1 MNLPLG
7 RWKDAVSE
15 TSNAYELETVE
26 PVAPVKVE
34 ETRML
39 GYTQE
44 ACCMDSRDMDRGS
57 MTGAQAC
64 YFGIVVVE
72 KGREKRGPKQLHVRR
87 LILFWS
93 PATIGPR
100 RLLPVS
106 CIL

>member
-44 ACCMDSRDMDRGS
+44 ACCMGSRDMDREVHAGGERRA
-57 MTGAQAC
+57 TLGPWWW
-64 YFGIVVVE
+64 
-72 KGREKRGPKQLHVRR
+72 RRGVRKE
-87 LILFWS
+87 
-93 PATIGPR
+93 GPS
-100 RLLPVS
+100 S
-106 CIL
+106 CTSGG